1 MNNKAYIVQQDI
13 CKPLLKYDYKKNIQD
28 YPITV
33 QILQ

>member
-1 MNNKAYIVQQDI
+1 MNNKAYIIKPDI

-28 YPITV
+28 EPITV